1 MKNNK
6 CTNDIEDLLGVV
18 LPPESNYQ
26 LADIGEVLLYK
37 NYQDRILWID
47 KDIDDSLYGE
57 MRSIIRWNLDDE
69 RNNIPV
75 EERKKIFLIIHS
87 YGGAIDAAFSF
98 IDLISKSK
106 TPVVTLNFGSCMS
119 AAGIILL
126 SGTKGYRYAMPLST
140 ALVHEGGT
148 SGMGGTYGA
157 VQSQSENYK
166 HIMDTMKNWIMSHTT
181 IDQKTMSK
189 WKNKEIY
196 LYAEDQLKYGL
207 VDYIVDDLFE
217 VFKKNGLDT
226 PDTTNTTA
234 KEDKP
239 E

>member
-87 YGGAIDAAFSF
+87 YGGQLDACFSF
-98 IDLISKSK
+98 MDLITKSK
-106 TPVVTLNFGSCMS
+106 TPVVTINFGNCLS
-119 AAGIILL
+119 AAALILL
-126 SGTKGYRYAMPLST
+126 SGTKGYRYCMPLST
-140 ALVHEGGT
+140 ALLHAGSGGNQG
-148 SGMGGTYGA
+148 SYNQVEA
-157 VQSQSENYK
+157 QSKNYR
-166 HIMDTMKNWIMSHTT
+166 HLVETMRDWVVNHTN
-181 IDQKTMSK
+181 IDKKTMGK
-189 WKNKEIY
+189 WKNDEIY

-226 PDTTNTTA
+226 PDTTV

-239 E
+239 HE